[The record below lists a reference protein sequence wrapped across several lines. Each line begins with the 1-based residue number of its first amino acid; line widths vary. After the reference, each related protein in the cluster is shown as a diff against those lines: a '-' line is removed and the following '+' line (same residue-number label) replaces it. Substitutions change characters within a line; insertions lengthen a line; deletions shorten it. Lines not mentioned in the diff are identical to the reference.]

1 MESVPCEFV
10 FQDIN
15 AKDRANLC
23 SIVRSTNTS
32 IARLEAKISQLQTA
46 VAAKRQGMQQQLQA
60 VEEKVAQ
67 EASTG
72 QPSQATLEELS
83 AARQRLSGYDD
94 QVAKLTAQL
103 EAYKKLPPVMQRMNQ
118 QIDTVTSALNQQL
131 PGGGRPAVPPSS
143 PAAAQSIPVK
153 DLENPFTKMLTDEV
167 AEDNEVAESI
177 VDKNKEAYN
186 PFVDPQSPLSKI
198 TDSRPMTF
206 GDEPTPS
213 VALSPARKG
222 VTFGSPLSTVYKI
235 SPPEK
240 KPTRS
245 TRLYRAELERTPKER
260 RPDITAYTRLSPTE
274 DNFIGGT

>member
-15 AKDRANLC
+15 AKDRANIC

-32 IARLEAKISQLQTA
+32 IARLEAKIGQLQTA
-46 VAAKRQGMQQQLQA
+46 VAAKREGIQQQLQA
-60 VEEKVAQ
+60 VEQKAAQ

-103 EAYKKLPPVMQRMNQ
+103 EAYKKLPPVMQRFNQ
-118 QIDTVTSALNQQL
+118 QIDTVTDALNQQL
-131 PGGGRPAVPPSS
+131 PGGGKPAVPPSS

-153 DLENPFTKMLTDEV
+153 DLENPFTKMLTDELM
-167 AEDNEVAESI
+167 EDKEVMDET
-177 VDKNKEAYN
+177 EAYN
-186 PFVDPQSPLSKI
+186 PFVDTQSPLSKI
-198 TDSRPMTF
+198 TDNRPMTF
-206 GDEPTPS
+206 GDEPTRS
-213 VALSPARKG
+213 VALSPVRKG
-222 VTFGSPLSTVYKI
+222 VTFGSPLSTMYRI

-245 TRLYRAELERTPKER
+245 TRQYREELGKTNKES
-260 RPDITAYTRLSPTE
+260 RPDITAYTSLSPTE
-274 DNFIGGT
+274 NRMDNFIGGT